1 MPCLRRLQSTLCL
14 FLCEFDEPLPEL
26 PRVGATVPDA
36 AKVQRFVVCVSAL
49 TVLENR
55 GCEVSLVLT
64 GVSRAVLSVAGLWRT
79 LRHSVVARFH
89 PGVLSP
95 LQTQNGDDAQPL
107 CGSAPR

>member
-1 MPCLRRLQSTLCL
+1 MTVFICNHTNKYL
-14 FLCEFDEPLPEL
+14 FCKAEAQAEEQPDE
-26 PRVGATVPDA
+26 VPDA